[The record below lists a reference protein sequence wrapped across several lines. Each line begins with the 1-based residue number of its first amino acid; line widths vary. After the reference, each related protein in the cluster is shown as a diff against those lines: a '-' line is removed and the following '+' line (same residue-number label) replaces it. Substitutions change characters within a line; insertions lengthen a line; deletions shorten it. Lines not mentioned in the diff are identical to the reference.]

1 MDDYTPNEIA
11 YLDLVNDISKIFC
24 FVGGED
30 ECTICDGDMK
40 NLDKAVKRFKKTVWV
55 NQLD

>member
-1 MDDYTPNEIA
+1 MDDYPPNEIA

-30 ECTICDGDMK
+30 ECAICDGDMK

-55 NQLD
+55 NQL